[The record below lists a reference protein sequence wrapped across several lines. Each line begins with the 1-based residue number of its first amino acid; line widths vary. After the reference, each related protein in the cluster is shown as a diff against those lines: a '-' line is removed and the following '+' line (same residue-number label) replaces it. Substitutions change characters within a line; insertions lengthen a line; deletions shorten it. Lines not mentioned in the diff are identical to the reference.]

1 MKRARLTLVVAVAV
15 GLFAAI
21 PAIAQTTGVAN
32 EDELG
37 IAITINKLE
46 LTPAQMQQ
54 VHDILAGILSE
65 GNALKEKNDAFTQ
78 DMIQFTGSSTD
89 LETALANFKSQMKD
103 QTQAFQE
110 KVQLQALD
118 QLKGILTIEQGEI
131 LRGAFLKVGNFG
143 LEGKLPVG
151 KGPRSPAMKPGDQG
165 AASDQNW
172 MGHGSQNQQGSELG
186 NQENMPERMQQMMA
200 EHPEL
205 ADRMA
210 QRWGNM
216 SQRQDQ
222 TAARCPFARVQTLQ
236 DGKSLVAKPDT
247 GALLDTLQKIVNVL
261 EVKLQYVQQ

>member
-15 GLFAAI
+15 GLFTAI

-32 EDELG
+32 VDELG

-46 LTPAQMQQ
+46 LTAAQMQQ
-54 VHDILAGILSE
+54 VHDILAGVISE
-65 GNALKEKNDAFTQ
+65 GTALKEKNDAFTQ
-78 DMIQFTGSSTD
+78 DMIKFTGSSTD
-89 LETALANFKSQMKD
+89 LETALSNFKSQMKD

-110 KVQLQALD
+110 NVQQQALD

-172 MGHGSQNQQGSELG
+172 MGRGSQNQQGSELG

-200 EHPEL
+200 EQHHEL

-210 QRWGNM
+210 QRVGDM
-216 SQRQDQ
+216 SQQQDQ
-222 TAARCPFARVQTLQ
+222 TAARRPFARVQTLR
-236 DGKSLVAKPDT
+236 DAKNLAAKLDA
-247 GALLDTLQKIVNVL
+247 GALLDTLQKIVDIL
-261 EVKLQYVQQ
+261 EVKLQYVQ

>member
-46 LTPAQMQQ
+46 LTPVQMQQ

-65 GNALKEKNDAFTQ
+65 GNALKEKNDEFTQ
-78 DMIQFTGSSTD
+78 EMIRFTGSSTD
-89 LETALANFKSQMKD
+89 LETALANFKAQIKD

-110 KVQLQALD
+110 NVQQALD
-118 QLKGILTIEQGEI
+118 QLKGILTIEQGEV
-131 LRGAFLKVGNFG
+131 LRDAFLKGANFG

-151 KGPRSPAMKPGDQG
+151 MGPHSPAMKPGDQG
-165 AASDQNW
+165 AAPNQNW
-172 MGHGSQNQQGSELG
+172 MERRPQGQQGSELG
-186 NQENMPERMQQMMA
+186 NQENMPARMQQMMA
-200 EHPEL
+200 NHPEL